1 MIQHGA
7 QEIILTCDKEDD
19 EDMKNNLDTIIEK
32 SLKKTQE
39 LEK

>member
-7 QEIILTCDKEDD
+7 QEIILTCDKDD
-19 EDMKNNLDTIIEK
+19 EDMKNNIDEIIDK
-32 SLKKTQE
+32 SLKKTEE